1 MNVISRRV
9 FILTADSP
17 ERGGG
22 VEHFV
27 RELTRGLEG
36 RGYRVEVFHRG
47 NSEPRWISKLGGQ
60 IGRKLAGTLRG
71 YWIGRNAQRHI
82 SDDVVAVISNSDVG
96 FYPLHSQRPIRKI
109 HVYHGTYRGQSE
121 AIRPFIKYS
130 GYLYLKWWNS
140 MVLER
145 LGARGKIVLSCSDY
159 VRDEV
164 SRFFHCDS
172 TTMWYPLDTV
182 RFQPQNSSVSREAL
196 GLPKGRVIGLFAGNS
211 QPTKG
216 FPIVE
221 ALVQSLPDVYWVLA
235 LLGDIPVGLQGSLNV
250 RILRN
255 VAHAQM
261 PFLYSGADFLL
272 CPSRYDAFPYV
283 VSESI
288 ACGTPVIAAPN
299 GASQLFLREPPL
311 RRLLVSGPDAV
322 DEFISAAREVIRDPS
337 FYRRAVIAEVRP
349 KLVELMAPE
358 NWWKRFQ
365 FVAGI

>member
-1 MNVISRRV
+1 M
-9 FILTADSP
+9 T
-17 ERGGG
+17 
-22 VEHFV
+22 
-27 RELTRGLEG
+27 
-36 RGYRVEVFHRG
+36 
-47 NSEPRWISKLGGQ
+47 
-60 IGRKLAGTLRG
+60 
-71 YWIGRNAQRHI
+71 
-82 SDDVVAVISNSDVG
+82 DDVAAVISNSDVG
-96 FYPLHSQRPIRKI
+96 FYPLHTRTPIRRI
-109 HVYHGTYRGQSE
+109 HFYHGTYRGQSE
-121 AIRPFIKYS
+121 AIRPFIKYG

-145 LGARGKIVLSCSDY
+145 FGARGKVVLSCSDY

-172 TTMWYPLDTV
+172 TSMWYPLDTE
-182 RFQPQNSSVSREAL
+182 RFQPRDSSSSRKAL
-196 GLPKGRVIGLFAGNS
+196 GLPEGKVIGLFAGNS

-216 FPIVE
+216 FPVVE
-221 ALVQSLPDVYWVLA
+221 ALIEALPDVYWVLA
-235 LLGDIPVGLQGSLNV
+235 MLGEVPEGLHGRPNA

-261 PFLYSGADFLL
+261 PFLYSAADFLL

-311 RRLLVSGPDAV
+311 KRLLVSGPDAV
-322 DEFISAAREVIRDPS
+322 GEFISAAREVMKDPP

-365 FVAGI
+365 RVAGI